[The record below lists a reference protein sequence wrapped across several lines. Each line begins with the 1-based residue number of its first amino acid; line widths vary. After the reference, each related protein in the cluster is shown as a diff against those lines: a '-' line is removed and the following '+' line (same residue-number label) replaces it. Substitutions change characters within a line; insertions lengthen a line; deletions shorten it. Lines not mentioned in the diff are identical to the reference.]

1 PVDLVVRGMVLIGG
15 ALMERCH
22 EPIYQLATSGANPC
36 NMRRTIELTG
46 LAHRKYYRAQDDLNQ
61 RLLAY
66 FDTIP
71 VSKERYQNL
80 SAPRQKQLIQA
91 LQRIVS
97 PLPAMRSSLVRVER
111 DLERVMKIIDLYE
124 PFILHNQ
131 YVFEAYNVGI
141 LSALLPPE
149 ELAAFG
155 YDSSYLDWWE
165 YWINIHIPALRKWS
179 YPLIE
184 GRSVENKSARA
195 LAGRSGGTSGEAYPS
210 PNPGV

>member
-1 PVDLVVRGMVLIGG
+1 MVLIGS
-15 ALMERCH
+15 ALMRRCH

-46 LAHRKYYRAQDDLNQ
+46 LAHRKYYRAQDELNQ

-97 PLPAMRSSLVRVER
+97 PLPAMSSSLVRVER
-111 DLERVMKIIDLYE
+111 GLERVMKIIELYE
-124 PFILHNQ
+124 PFILHNE

-149 ELAAFG
+149 EVEVFG

-165 YWINIHIPALRKWS
+165 YWINVHIPALRKWS

-195 LAGRSGGTSGEAYPS
+195 RADRGGESEAMTRSSVA
-210 PNPGV
+210 PGD